1 MAAVHR
7 AREDRQKVLIR
18 AQMCAGGPQM
28 DVCIR
33 DVSSR
38 GLLVQAS
45 EPPPRGAYVELV
57 YGSAEVV
64 GRVIWCKD
72 RRFGIQ
78 SRERINVPALIS
90 GLATAAP
97 PRRSA
102 AMRPAA
108 VRADAGRAS
117 GAMEYAAIT
126 AIVLFLVAIL
136 GMAAF
141 ETLSRPVSDISAKLD
156 G

>member
-1 MAAVHR
+1 MHM
-7 AREDRQKVLIR
+7 AREDRHKVLIR
-18 AQMCAGGPQM
+18 AQMCVGGPPI

-64 GRVIWCKD
+64 GRVIWRKD

-90 GLATAAP
+90 GLATPAP

-102 AMRPAA
+102 SARPAA
-108 VRADAGRAS
+108 RADAGRAS
-117 GAMEYAAIT
+117 GVMEYAAI
-126 AIVLFLVAIL
+126 AAVVLFLVAVL
-136 GMAAF
+136 GLAAF
-141 ETLSRPVSDISAKLD
+141 QTLSRPVSDISAKLD